1 MSPLLPLS
9 PLLTVCWN
17 ASCTKFFA
25 LSALCNLRDFD
36 FFQGNAIKDWRCS
49 CHIAVHPRACGERGP
64 THYRQDVFAG
74 SSPRVRGTRKVDKW
88 LQILAPIDLMIQN
101 GRCPRA
107 CRQSRPA
114 CWTITDALQLF
125 VLAVLEKHRPTAAE
139 RFGARQAGGGEVSGD
154 GWLIGPAPRQGYAGA
169 IAPLAPAGHRARCF
183 ILIHHS
189 PRHKMR
195 RLAAGPRRS
204 PPLMPHRR
212 ENRPRYRRPR
222 AATRRK
228 PPRRSSACGAY
239 GARSCGRR
247 RPQSCRR

>member
-1 MSPLLPLS
+1 MVTDPRANRPNDPERPLS
-9 PLLTVCWN
+9 TRVPPKPTRMLDDHGCVAT
-17 ASCTKFFA
+17 
-25 LSALCNLRDFD
+25 LR
-36 FFQGNAIKDWRCS
+36 
-49 CHIAVHPRACGERGP
+49 
-64 THYRQDVFAG
+64 
-74 SSPRVRGTRKVDKW
+74 
-88 LQILAPIDLMIQN
+88 
-101 GRCPRA
+101 
-107 CRQSRPA
+107 SRHS
-114 CWTITDALQLF
+114 
-125 VLAVLEKHRPTAAE
+125 EKHRPTAAE